1 MKLQDIT
8 TKTDAELKELLVT
21 ARRELAEAIVDS
33 RTKEDKNTK
42 RQAAIKL
49 SIARMMTISRQRE
62 LTKLEEAV

>member
-21 ARRELAEAIVDS
+21 ARRELAEAVVDS

>member
-8 TKTDAELKELLVT
+8 TKTNTELKDLL
-21 ARRELAEAIVDS
+21 AASRRELAEAVVDS

-49 SIARMMTISRQRE
+49 QIARIMTISRQRE

>member
-8 TKTDAELKELLVT
+8 TKTDSELKTLLQAT
-21 ARRELAEAIVDS
+21 RQELAEAVVDS

-42 RQAAIKL
+42 RQAALKL
-49 SIARMMTISRQRE
+49 AIARIMTISRQRE

>member
-8 TKTDAELKELLVT
+8 MKTDTELNNLLVST
-21 ARRELAEAIVDS
+21 RRELAEAVVDS

-42 RQAAIKL
+42 RQAALKL
-49 SIARMMTISRQRE
+49 AIARILTISRQRE

>member
-8 TKTDAELKELLVT
+8 TKTDAELRELLVA
-21 ARRELAEAIVDS
+21 ARRELAEAVVDS

>member
-8 TKTDAELKELLVT
+8 TKTDAELKTLLQAT
-21 ARRELAEAIVDS
+21 RQELAEAVVDS

-42 RQAAIKL
+42 RQAALKL
-49 SIARMMTISRQRE
+49 TIARAMTISRQRE

>member
-8 TKTDAELKELLVT
+8 TKTDSELKTLLQAT
-21 ARRELAEAIVDS
+21 RQELAEAVIDS

-42 RQAAIKL
+42 RQAALKL
-49 SIARMMTISRQRE
+49 AIARIMTISRQRE

>member
-8 TKTDAELKELLVT
+8 TKTDAELKTLLQAT
-21 ARRELAEAIVDS
+21 RQELAEAVVDS

-42 RQAAIKL
+42 RQAALKL
-49 SIARMMTISRQRE
+49 AIARIMTISRQRE

>member
-8 TKTDAELKELLVT
+8 TKTDAELKTLIQST
-21 ARRELAEAIVDS
+21 RQELAEAVVDS

-42 RQAAIKL
+42 RQAALKL
-49 SIARMMTISRQRE
+49 TIARAKTISRQRE

>member
-8 TKTDAELKELLVT
+8 MKTDTELKDLLVT
-21 ARRELAEAIVDS
+21 TRRELAEAVVDA

-42 RQAAIKL
+42 RQAALKL
-49 SIARMMTISRQRE
+49 AIARIMTISRQRE

>member
-8 TKTDAELKELLVT
+8 TKTDAELKELLVA
-21 ARRELAEAIVDS
+21 ARRELAEAVVDS

>member
-8 TKTDAELKELLVT
+8 TKTDAELATLLT
-21 ARRELAEAIVDS
+21 TTRQELANAVVDS

-42 RQAAIKL
+42 RQAALKL
-49 SIARMMTISRQRE
+49 TIARVMTINRQRE